1 MRARVSPSSYN
12 STIFCYG
19 QTGSGKT
26 HTLTGTGGDPG
37 LMTRCSQHIFDT
49 IAEKKNANAGAGGGS
64 GEGKRQYLVR
74 ASYIEIYNERVFDL
88 SANRKVCT
96 YTHMH
101 TIPPTHKHTHTHTHT
116 HTRIRITCLTSLTT
130 RL

>member
-101 TIPPTHKHTHTHTHT
+101 TIPPTHTHTHT